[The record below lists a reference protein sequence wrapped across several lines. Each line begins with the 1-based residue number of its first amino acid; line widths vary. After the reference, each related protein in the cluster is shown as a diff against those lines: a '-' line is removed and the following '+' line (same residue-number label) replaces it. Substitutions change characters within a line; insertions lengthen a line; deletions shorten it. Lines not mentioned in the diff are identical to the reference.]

1 MNEPIPWTPRPYQLA
16 SLEFLI
22 REPHGGLLLD
32 PGLGKTS
39 TTLAAYQLLKEGD
52 HARHILVV
60 APLRVAKTV
69 WPVEA
74 KKWADFKDLTVCDL
88 TERDEFTRIALL
100 KKKFNIYVI
109 NPESLEKV
117 LALDP
122 WEHVDLDMLV
132 IDESTK
138 FKDPSTKRFKYLKKY
153 LHLFRR
159 RIILTGTPAPNGLQ
173 DLFGQMYVV
182 DMGKSLGKYITH
194 FRMEFMRQSYDG
206 YSWVMAPGMDKVIYQ
221 RIAGKVMRL
230 MAKDHIEMP
239 ELLNVYREVTLEP
252 KYMAM
257 YKEMEKTYL
266 LKVADDTVVAFTSAA
281 LGTKCRQIANGFIYN
296 QDHVAIPIH
305 GHKLDE
311 LLNLVDELQ
320 GRPLIIAY
328 EFIEDARAI
337 QAVLPGA
344 VNIGES
350 TDVLKTIADFNQGKI
365 PILMGHPKSMGHG
378 LNLQEV
384 CHDICWFGI
393 TWDLEL
399 YQQAIARIWRQGQ
412 PSPVVVCHH
421 IVAKDTLDA
430 VVIERLGQKDF
441 TQTKL
446 NEALKTMALKY
457 KEEHDE

>member
-1 MNEPIPWTPRPYQLA
+1 MNDPIPWTPRPYQLT
-16 SLEFLI
+16 SLEFLV

-39 TTLAAYQLLKEGD
+39 TALAGYQILREGGHVF
-52 HARHILVV
+52 HALVV

-74 KKWADFKDLTVCDL
+74 KKWSDFKDITVCDL
-88 TERDEFTRIALL
+88 TERDELSRIELL
-100 KKKFNIYVI
+100 KKAYNIYVI

-117 LALDP
+117 LKLDP
-122 WEHVDLDMLV
+122 WRYMNLDMLIV
-132 IDESTK
+132 DESTK
-138 FKDPSTKRFKYLKKY
+138 FKDPSTKRFKFLKAY
-153 LHLFRR
+153 LHKFRR

-173 DLFGQMYVV
+173 DLFGQMYLV
-182 DMGKSLGKYITH
+182 DLGASLGKYITH

-206 YSWVMAPGMDKVIYQ
+206 YSWVMAPGMEQTIYR
-221 RIAGKVMRL
+221 RISRKVMRL

-239 ELLNVYREVTLEP
+239 ELLNVYREVALEP
-252 KYMAM
+252 MYMTM
-257 YKEMEKTYL
+257 YKEMEKNFL
-266 LKVADDTVVAFTSAA
+266 LKVADETVVAFTSAA

-296 QDHVAIPIH
+296 EDHEPLPIH
-305 GHKLDE
+305 AHKLDE
-311 LLNLVDELQ
+311 LLELVEEIQ
-320 GRPLIIAY
+320 GRPLLVCY

-337 QAVLPGA
+337 QKVLPGA
-344 VNIGES
+344 INIGES
-350 TDVLKTIADFNQGKI
+350 KDPLKTIANFNEGKI
-365 PILMGHPKSMGHG
+365 PILIGHPKSMGHG

-430 VVIERLGQKDF
+430 VVIERLGQKDS
-441 TQTKL
+441 TQNKL
-446 NEALKTMALKY
+446 NEALKQMALKY
-457 KEEHDE
+457 KEVGDE